1 MDWTIMD
8 LILGQF
14 RSAYR
19 QHPGLVVSFIV
30 LSAAVGIFVGYRLL
44 GPVIFG

>member
-1 MDWTIMD
+1 MD

-19 QHPGLVVSFIV
+19 QYPGLVVGFIV
-30 LSAAVGIFVGYRLL
+30 VSVAVGVFIGYRLL
-44 GPVIFG
+44 GPAIFG

>member
-1 MDWTIMD
+1 MD

-19 QHPGLVVSFIV
+19 QHPGLVVGFIA
-30 LSAAVGIFVGYRLL
+30 LAAAVGIFIGYRLL
-44 GPVIFG
+44 GPAIFG